1 MAVSSGGRS
10 HALLDPRGQVWIQ
23 CHLGPTG
30 LSACKD
36 WGLLESWYPKPA
48 TTTPPHALVLKVES
62 TRQAVLGSG
71 MALSGYGCRDCQRKS
86 GWCYCVTAF

>member
-1 MAVSSGGRS
+1 MAVSAGGRS

-48 TTTPPHALVLKVES
+48 TLPPMRWFSKSSPHARRFWARAWHCQVTVVMIVRESLVGATVFI
-62 TRQAVLGSG
+62 
-71 MALSGYGCRDCQRKS
+71 
-86 GWCYCVTAF
+86 TAF